1 MSAYNDKNISL
12 KNIALTQFEL
22 AREVPAAIDLFANK
36 PQMLDIQLRT
46 IITKINAVL
55 NNFRKKNNFVL
66 AIAVESLGFLNPMF
80 KFLHGDKD
88 EKVTIY
94 SWDPSITMKN
104 TKFDSEIISKID
116 KQNIFKTETEIVRNA
131 LKNEGFFIVVV
142 SSHSVNEA
150 RECIDAFSMGK
161 EGVLFIHNYAH
172 EKSPSHHLYAVERG
186 LRIIE
191 LPDGSGECYHSL

>member
-1 MSAYNDKNISL
+1 
-12 KNIALTQFEL
+12 
-22 AREVPAAIDLFANK
+22 
-36 PQMLDIQLRT
+36 
-46 IITKINAVL
+46 
-55 NNFRKKNNFVL
+55 
-66 AIAVESLGFLNPMF
+66 MF

-94 SWDPSITMKN
+94 SWDPSVTMKN
-104 TKFDSEIISKID
+104 TKFDSEIISKIN
-116 KQNIFKTETEIVRNA
+116 KQNIFKTETEIVRNV
-131 LKNEGFFIVVV
+131 KKRRIFYCGV

-191 LPDGSGECYHSL
+191 LPDGSGECYHSP

>member
-1 MSAYNDKNISL
+1 MK
-12 KNIALTQFEL
+12 
-22 AREVPAAIDLFANK
+22 
-36 PQMLDIQLRT
+36 
-46 IITKINAVL
+46 
-55 NNFRKKNNFVL
+55 
-66 AIAVESLGFLNPMF
+66 
-80 KFLHGDKD
+80 
-88 EKVTIY
+88 Y
-94 SWDPSITMKN
+94 SP
-104 TKFDSEIISKID
+104 KID

-191 LPDGSGECYHSL
+191 LPDGSRGVLPLTIKKTPAKSRGNWLWRIFTSFTAVIVEPIVVAD